1 MVILRALANKAAL
14 VVEMEMIAAAAKVLF
29 VALTVVTP
37 LNMYPETKISSVIVK
52 PAVAV
57 KITLAPVETVSAQ
70 MLMRIS
76 PIMDKA
82 TTRIE
87 APATALI

>member
-29 VALTVVTP
+29 VALTVVTS
-37 LNMYPETKISSVIVK
+37 LKMYPEMKISSVIVK
-52 PAVAV
+52 PAVAL
-57 KITLAPVETVSAQ
+57 KITLAPVEIASAQ
-70 MLMRIS
+70 MLMRIL